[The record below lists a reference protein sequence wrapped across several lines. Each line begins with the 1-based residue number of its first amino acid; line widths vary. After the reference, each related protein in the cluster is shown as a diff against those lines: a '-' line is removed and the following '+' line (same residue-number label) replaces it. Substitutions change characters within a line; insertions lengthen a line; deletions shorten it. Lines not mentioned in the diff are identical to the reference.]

1 MELSKK
7 EYEIY
12 KKISFAERYEK
23 LSVKFQFKE
32 RLDYSKESVLDLIK
46 KIGYTAKYVK
56 KNNFFKIEEK
66 KGIIKFYLN
75 ICLKYSNVELVIGA
89 TNIIEDKFLIGGV
102 FVRICTEVNY
112 YKGISLDE
120 NIKKPKFRNYE
131 DLEEILREAFSIYED
146 FKNEVLKVDWN
157 EEDMKDSE

>member
-1 MELSKK
+1 MKLSKK

-12 KKISFAERYEK
+12 KKIFFVERYEK
-23 LSVKFQFKE
+23 LSVKFQFEE
-32 RLDYSKESVLDLIK
+32 RLDYSKENVLDLIK

-56 KNNFFKIEEK
+56 KDNFFKIEEK
-66 KGIIKFYLN
+66 KRIIKFYLN

-112 YKGISLDE
+112 YKCISLDE

-131 DLEEILREAFSIYED
+131 DLEEILTEAFAIYED
-146 FKNEVLKVDWN
+146 FKTEVLKVDW
-157 EEDMKDSE
+157 EQ

>member
-1 MELSKK
+1 MKLNKK

-23 LSVKFQFKE
+23 LSVKFQFEE

-46 KIGYTAKYVK
+46 KLGYTAKYVK
-56 KNNFFKIEEK
+56 KDNFFNIEEK
-66 KGIIKFYLN
+66 KEIIKFYLN

-89 TNIIEDKFLIGGV
+89 TNIIEDKFLIGSV
-102 FVRICTEVNY
+102 FGRICKEVNY
-112 YKGISLDE
+112 YKGINLDE

-131 DLEEILREAFSIYED
+131 DLEEILTEAFAIYED
-146 FKNEVLKVDWN
+146 FKTEVLKVDWN